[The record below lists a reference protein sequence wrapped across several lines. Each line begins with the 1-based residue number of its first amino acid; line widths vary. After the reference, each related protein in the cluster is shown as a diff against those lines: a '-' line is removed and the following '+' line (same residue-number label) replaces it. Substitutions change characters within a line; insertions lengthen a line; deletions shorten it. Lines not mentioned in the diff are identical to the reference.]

1 MSASST
7 GFPDGPNGSSSN
19 NNNDSL
25 LMPPSHH
32 RIAVVVSTHRNG
44 GQATA
49 YSFANRKEDDGDKKD
64 KPKGLWQRRRRNKR
78 KDSKRPTSSVSSSTS
93 LLGSIIKST
102 FLPTG
107 YPDQIPSGY
116 LNYVVHSVLQDV
128 STQLRSVL
136 ATQRI
141 LRGVGVGQPH
151 ATALSALLQFLLRD
165 GCGMAGSLIFTSA
178 FASQFRND
186 VKRWRL
192 LADLVLDVGMTL
204 EVAALSVPSQYFVP
218 MICAGNVCKAICGVA
233 AGATGGAI
241 ALHWASNPRREQQH
255 HVRGPSPSASEHDD
269 ADPNHAAS
277 TASRSGTGSDISD
290 IQAKFAAQNTVT
302 GSLGLVAA
310 AWFAKSVSD
319 VDSARLW
326 GWYAIL
332 TFLHLY
338 GNAKCMRLIHLNY
351 LNTERLRRVA
361 HDFFA
366 KFTSPLGPAS
376 TSTSTSAASTTIMP
390 WSSAGGTS
398 SMLFLPNPHQVAE
411 EEPLWFLS
419 PAQLLLSNNRRGL
432 AIRYGV
438 RFDTFVRAS
447 RWNEDDL
454 VAALAVDD
462 SYAVAIEKVGSNSSS
477 SSSHRKKKPRNVV
490 VAIMDTA
497 STLQRTKAYFHA
509 LLLKRRVG
517 ELMSTAG
524 TNSGNSSKNDTDPRL
539 RQIERIVQREMDE
552 GHTWKLFC
560 KECYRAGWD
569 LKRSEL
575 RTEGYEVAIQYRR
588 T

>member
-1 MSASST
+1 MSS
-7 GFPDGPNGSSSN
+7 FD
-19 NNNDSL
+19 NNDPNNGNDDAL

-49 YSFANRKEDDGDKKD
+49 YSFANRDEEGDGKD
-64 KPKGLWQRRRRNKR
+64 KPKGRWQRRRRNKR
-78 KDSKRPTSSVSSSTS
+78 KDSKRPSSSAVASSTS
-93 LLGSIIKST
+93 LLGSVIKST

-165 GCGMAGSLIFTSA
+165 GCGMAGSLIFTSV

-192 LADLVLDVGMTL
+192 LADVVLDVGMTL

-241 ALHWASNPRREQQH
+241 ALHWASNPHREQQQ
-255 HVRGPSPSASEHDD
+255 RGGGRGTPGIGPSLSASEHDD
-269 ADPNHAAS
+269 ADPNRAA
-277 TASRSGTGSDISD
+277 TTSRSGTGSDISD

-310 AWFAKSVSD
+310 AWFAKTVSD
-319 VDSARLW
+319 VDSVRLW

-366 KFTSPLGPAS
+366 KFTPNLGSAAAT
-376 TSTSTSAASTTIMP
+376 TSSASTTIMP
-390 WSSAGGTS
+390 WSSGGGTS

-419 PAQLLLSNNRRGL
+419 PAQLLMSNGRRGL

-438 RFDTFVRAS
+438 RFDMFVQAS
-447 RWNEDDL
+447 RWTEDDL

-477 SSSHRKKKPRNVV
+477 SSNRKKKPRNVV

-517 ELMSTAG
+517 ELMSTSSSS
-524 TNSGNSSKNDTDPRL
+524 TNSSSGNSSKNETDPRL